1 MGDSA
6 VSNFVTQSSSW
17 HVEMYALIYVQ
28 EPTLQVCET
37 VTFELEREEKKV
49 TKKGC

>member
-6 VSNFVTQSSSW
+6 VSNFVTQSNSCY
-17 HVEMYALIYVQ
+17 VEMYALIYMQ
-28 EPTLQVCET
+28 EPALQVCET
-37 VTFELEREEKKV
+37 VTFEFEREKKKA